1 MKNKSL
7 LVSLIII
14 MITAG
19 LCVFT
24 GCGNDNN
31 ENKEKI
37 VNSNSNNVEN
47 QQTEQKEEKNNSS
60 SVENKKEE
68 QKENKKEEQKEE
80 KKEEKNVNTNSNSVK
95 VQEKDQSEGY
105 EINVSKKEITIEKG
119 KEASF
124 DITFTNP
131 DESSIRE
138 YIHCDDQND
147 IVIVKYSA
155 LENKKITVDVEALK
169 AGATEITVC
178 DYNYP
183 DVKEIVKVNVVDKD

>member
-47 QQTEQKEEKNNSS
+47 QQTEQ
-60 SVENKKEE
+60 
-68 QKENKKEEQKEE
+68 
-80 KKEEKNVNTNSNSVK
+80 KEEKNVNTNSNSVK

-183 DVKEIVKVNVVDKD
+183 DVKEIVKVNVIDNN